1 MSRTD
6 ERTAKRI
13 ALSGIGPSGH
23 HVLNSR
29 WPGATGAFGLFGE
42 VLLIGL
48 LVFVVAVPVVT
59 LPLAL
64 AAGTRHLRRYLLAE
78 DSGLALFWRDVRAG
92 LPGGLLVGLTALA
105 AVGILA
111 LDLALASSGALPGG
125 MIVGVA
131 GWIGLAVVALGISV
145 TARTW
150 DPATGWKRAIR
161 AARREMKADMVGML
175 YLLIACGFVVLV
187 TWQLPPLLLP
197 GLGVLVLA
205 ILAVPERRTADRR

>member
-6 ERTAKRI
+6 ERAAKRT
-13 ALSGIGPSGH
+13 AQSGIGPSGH
-23 HVLNSR
+23 HVPNSR

-48 LVFVVAVPVVT
+48 VVFVVAIPVVT

-78 DSGLALFWRDVRAG
+78 DSGMALFWRDVRTG
-92 LPGGLLVGLTALA
+92 LPGGLLVGLCALA

-111 LDLALASSGALPGG
+111 LDLALAFSGALPGG
-125 MIVGVA
+125 AIVGVV
-131 GWIGLAVVALGISV
+131 GWIGLAAVALGISV

-150 DPATGWKRAIR
+150 DPAEGWKRAIT
-161 AARREMKADMVGML
+161 AARRELQADMVGAL

-205 ILAVPERRTADRR
+205 ILAVPERRAAGRR